1 VNTEELT
8 AALILEE
15 GDNDL
20 LVYCMSD
27 SATYI
32 YCMSGSATHVY
43 CMGGGAT
50 YIYCMSNNATY
61 ICKKRYDEG
70 YYSSLIGTYL
80 MDSEMKFAEFYRVS
94 RDVFH
99 FILK

>member
-8 AALILEE
+8 AALVLEGE
-15 GDNDL
+15 DDL

-32 YCMSGSATHVY
+32 YCMSDS
-43 CMGGGAT
+43 
-50 YIYCMSNNATY
+50 ATY
-61 ICKKRYDEG
+61 ICKKRYYG
-70 YYSSLIGTYL
+70 YYSSLIGRYL
-80 MDSEMKFAEFYRVS
+80 VESEMKFGEFYRVS